1 MKALHRLAIVATALA
16 SSLLPLTSGAQ
27 DYPSEPIQ
35 MVVPAAAGG
44 GTDVL
49 VRLLQPHIEEALGGT
64 LVVINVP
71 GSGSVGGSR
80 RVVEAEPDGYTV
92 LANHLT
98 LLSAMALGKA
108 DFAYTDFTLA
118 ATAVEI
124 PLVVVVPSNSPVNT
138 IDELMT
144 LARDTSKPVIA
155 GVNIGAINHFSMLM
169 LQSLA
174 DGAEFRY
181 VQTGG
186 GADTTAALLGRHIDV
201 GVLAGSEA
209 RAVVDS
215 GDVRV
220 IAALGDIPIP
230 YFPDVQTA
238 KAQGYDM
245 ALGLEYYWLM
255 PGGTP
260 QDRADKFAAAL
271 ESALQ
276 TPEVIEALNRQGMI
290 PSFAKGTDSIG
301 KVETNYAKLVD
312 IVSTLDQ

>member
-1 MKALHRLAIVATALA
+1 MKLTKILAAGGFALGAL
-16 SSLLPLTSGAQ
+16 LTPLTASAEE
-27 DYPSEPIQ
+27 YPSKPIQ

-49 VRLLQPHIEEALGGT
+49 VRLLQPHIEEAIGGT

-80 RVVEAEPDGYTV
+80 RVVEAEPDGYSV

-108 DFAYTDFTLA
+108 DFSYTDYTLA

-124 PLVVVVPSNSPVNT
+124 PLVIVVPSNSTVNT
-138 IDELMT
+138 LDELMD
-144 LARDTSKPVIA
+144 LARDDSKPVIA

-169 LQSLA
+169 VQNLA
-174 DGAEFRY
+174 EGAEFRY

-186 GADTTAALLGRHIDV
+186 GAATTAALLGRHIDV

-209 RAVVDS
+209 RAIVES

-220 IAALGDIPIP
+220 IAALSDERIP
-230 YFPDVQTA
+230 YFPDVETA
-238 KAQGYDM
+238 RGQGYDM
-245 ALGLEYYWLM
+245 SLGLEYYWLM

-271 ESALQ
+271 KSALEA
-276 TPEVIEALNRQGMI
+276 PEVIEALERQGMV
-290 PSFAKGTDSIG
+290 PSFGTGPDTIG
-301 KVETNYAKLVD
+301 KIETNFAKLQG
-312 IVSTLDQ
+312 IVATLN